1 MTLADLYQQLGESG
15 CGELLRSM
23 SMGRLRTY
31 QLYDRI
37 KTRLHATKLNT
48 ETLRK
53 IAPRVWQR
61 LQEGDTPLGQELAQA
76 VLISHL
82 DMIQEVLNFLKIPHE
97 DGFFAKDVDVK
108 AYLKEGWQEQVY
120 AEFKGKYPAALLAFY
135 VNHLAIEVLPEA
147 SFAAPPAA

>member
-1 MTLADLYQQLGESG
+1 MTLPEIYQKLGEPA

-53 IAPRVWQR
+53 IAPRVWAR
-61 LQEGDTPLGQELAQA
+61 LQEPDEVLAQELAQA
-76 VLISHL
+76 ILISHL
-82 DMIQEVLNFLKIPHE
+82 DMIKDVLDFLKIPHE
-97 DGFFAKDVDVK
+97 DGFFAKDTEVK
-108 AYLKEGWQEQVY
+108 DFLTTGWQSRVY
-120 AEFKGKYPAALLAFY
+120 AEFQGKYPATLVAFY
-135 VNHLAIEVLPEA
+135 VNHLAHEVLPEA
-147 SFAAPPAA
+147 EYVGPAA